1 MKYCIKVKNKNNGM
15 NCFIYQHA
23 SLSDLRVILLSLAN
37 LDTNKYY
44 IEIKNEED
52 K

>member
-1 MKYCIKVKNKNNGM
+1 MRYCIKVKNKNNGM
-15 NCFIYQHA
+15 NCFIYHSA
-23 SLSDLRVILLSLAN
+23 SLSDLRIILLSLQN
-37 LDTNKYY
+37 LDTNLYY

>member
-1 MKYCIKVKNKNNGM
+1 MKYCIRVKNKNNGM
-15 NCFIYQHA
+15 NCFIYHNA
-23 SLSDLRVILLSLAN
+23 TLSDLRIILLNLTN

-44 IEIKNEED
+44 IEIKNEEE